1 MKFKYSAR
9 DEKGLLSRGIIEA
22 MDKSAVVGALRER
35 KLMPIKIDAHKP
47 LVDTSDIL
55 TRFGRVGNEDVTN
68 FTRQMSTMITAGL
81 PITDALNL
89 LQMQSSQ
96 QFSVVV
102 SSILADV
109 GAGVG
114 LSDAM
119 VKFPR
124 VFSKVYIAL
133 VRAGE
138 AAGVLEK
145 ILNRL
150 ADNMEKNREFGSKVK
165 GAMIYPV
172 IVLLGMIGVMIVMMV
187 AVVPKLTTLY
197 GEFGADLPLATR
209 VVVGL
214 SNFTINYWWLLIII
228 IAGSFFG
235 LRALINKPE
244 GRSWIDS
251 WIYKVPVIGNLSQ
264 QIMLTEMTRTLALLV
279 GAGISIV
286 EALNIVSTALGN
298 VVVESEM
305 KRIARQVE
313 KGFPVSVSFS
323 ESPIFPVMI
332 GQMMAVGEETG
343 KLDEV
348 LAKLSLYYESESE
361 QKVKGLTTAIEPL
374 IIIVLAVGVGFLV
387 FAIVVPIYDITNKL

>member
-1 MKFKYSAR
+1 MKFKYLAR
-9 DEKGLLSRGIIEA
+9 DEKGLSSKGIIEA
-22 MDKSAVVGALRER
+22 VDKSAVVGALRER
-35 KLMPIKIDAHKP
+35 KLIPIKIDAYKP
-47 LVDTSDIL
+47 ILDTSGIL
-55 TRFGRVGNEDVTN
+55 TKFGHVGGEDVTN
-68 FTRQMSTMITAGL
+68 FTRQLSTMITAGL

-89 LQMQSSQ
+89 LKLQSSQ
-96 QFSVVV
+96 QFSLVV
-102 SSILADV
+102 SSILTDV
-109 GAGVG
+109 GAGLG
-114 LSDAM
+114 LSEAM
-119 VKFPR
+119 VKFPK

-165 GAMIYPV
+165 GAMIYPI
-172 IVLLGMIGVMIVMMV
+172 IVLLGMVGVMIVMMV

-197 GEFGADLPLATR
+197 GEFGANLPLATKI
-209 VVVGL
+209 VIGM
-214 SNFTINYWWLLIII
+214 SNFMINLWWLVLLLL
-228 IAGSFFG
+228 GG
-235 LRALINKPE
+235 VVWVLRLLINKPE
-244 GRSWIDS
+244 GRRWIDS
-251 WIYKVPVIGNLSQ
+251 WVYKVPVIGSLSQ

-348 LAKLSLYYESESE
+348 LEKLSSYYESESE
-361 QKVKGLTTAIEPL
+361 QRVKGLTTAIEPL
-374 IIIVLAVGVGFLV
+374 IIILLGVGVGFLV
-387 FAIVVPIYDITNKL
+387 FSIIMPIYNLTSQF